1 MDELRQ
7 LTKKLRPFELRVER
21 VFRPRMPQLSG
32 DRAARVIGIVCFLL
46 SLIVVVPVPMVHMMP
61 AAAIAL
67 FGLALLYRDGVL
79 VVLAVIAGLLSIA
92 VSAILIGSGWYVLGQ
107 IMAHF
112 RG

>member
-1 MDELRQ
+1 
-7 LTKKLRPFELRVER
+7 
-21 VFRPRMPQLSG
+21 
-32 DRAARVIGIVCFLL
+32 
-46 SLIVVVPVPMVHMMP
+46 
-61 AAAIAL
+61 
-67 FGLALLYRDGVL
+67 VL

>member
-1 MDELRQ
+1 
-7 LTKKLRPFELRVER
+7 
-21 VFRPRMPQLSG
+21 MPQLSG
-32 DRAARVIGIVCFLL
+32 DRAARVIGLVCFLL